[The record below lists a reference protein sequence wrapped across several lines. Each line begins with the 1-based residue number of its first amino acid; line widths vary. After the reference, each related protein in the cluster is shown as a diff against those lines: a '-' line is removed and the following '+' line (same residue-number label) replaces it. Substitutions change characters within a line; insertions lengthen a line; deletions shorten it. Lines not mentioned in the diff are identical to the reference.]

1 MTTPWAMVRAA
12 ARFAFGAPEGVPDE
26 ADVAEW
32 CDELK
37 STKPD
42 KGENV

>member
-12 ARFAFGAPEGVPDE
+12 ARYAFGAPEGVPNE
-26 ADVAEW
+26 TDVAEW

-37 STKPD
+37 ATQPD
-42 KGENV
+42 GEET